1 MAALSTTRYVI
12 SHGHGLDILSDKGGR
27 AANPRLTADSSTRPI
42 MNICSALNKVD
53 QGLYLPSPR
62 CPQCRGSAQCAVELR
77 RVTLTFKSGHQQV
90 VVLSSWAADTV
101 RSTPRISANNTTSK
115 YIYIHILCQFPVV
128 FRVSTMREIV
138 HVQAGQCGNQIGAKF
153 WEIISDEHGA
163 KIFDI
168 Q

>member
-1 MAALSTTRYVI
+1 M
-12 SHGHGLDILSDKGGR
+12 
-27 AANPRLTADSSTRPI
+27 
-42 MNICSALNKVD
+42 
-53 QGLYLPSPR
+53 
-62 CPQCRGSAQCAVELR
+62 AVELR

-101 RSTPRISANNTTSK
+101 RSTPRISTNIHTPKN
-115 YIYIHILCQFPVV
+115 IYILILCQFPVV